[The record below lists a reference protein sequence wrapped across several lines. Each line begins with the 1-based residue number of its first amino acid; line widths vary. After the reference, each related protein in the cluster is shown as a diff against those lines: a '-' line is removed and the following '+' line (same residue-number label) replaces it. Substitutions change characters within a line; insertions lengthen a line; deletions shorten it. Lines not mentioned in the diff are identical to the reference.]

1 MELWLFIL
9 ITISFILTLI
19 LLLFK
24 PSITINNHEINN
36 NNKKLPPGPLRIP
49 VIGSLVW
56 LRRTVANIEPVLRDL
71 HSKHGPIF
79 TIHIGSRPFIFVFD
93 RSLAHKLL
101 IEHGS
106 IFSDRPN
113 PPLAL
118 RFLSMNQHNISGSP
132 YGPLWRLLRRN
143 LISEILH
150 PNRVKLFSHGRDWVL
165 RLLITKL
172 KLESESSPS
181 SGVVTAMDSFSFA
194 MFCLLVLMCFGEKLD
209 EKAIKEIGFAQRD
222 LLLYTSKLSVFSF
235 APGLTKYLF
244 RHRWSTALEKRR
256 RQKEIFTPLIRARK
270 EHKIKHLGRHGNE
283 DDDNDQERFVY
294 SYVDSLLDLKIQE
307 DGGREL
313 SDDELVVLCSE
324 FLNAGTDTTSTA
336 LQWIM
341 ANVVKYPEVQKK
353 VMEEIESVVGVKSG
367 EMIKEEDLQRM
378 PYVKAVVMEG
388 LRRHPPAHLVLS
400 HTSTEEFTVEGYVI
414 PKGALINFGV
424 AEMGWDDKVW
434 EKPMEFRPE
443 RFLSQGV
450 DVTGSREI
458 KMMPFGVGR
467 RICPGWGL
475 AVLHLEYFV
484 ANLIKEF
491 EWKEVEG
498 EEVDFTEKPQF
509 TVVMKHPLRAHIIP
523 RC

>member
-9 ITISFILTLI
+9 ISISFIITLI
-19 LLLFK
+19 LLLK
-24 PSITINNHEINN
+24 PSITINNHEI
-36 NNKKLPPGPLRIP
+36 KKMRKLPPGPLVIP

-56 LRRTVANIEPVLRDL
+56 LRRTLADMELILRDL
-71 HSKHGPIF
+71 RSKHGPIF
-79 TIHIGSRPFIFVFD
+79 TIYIGSRPFIFVLD

-106 IFSDRPN
+106 IFSDRPT
-113 PPLAL
+113 PPPAT
-118 RFLSMNQHNISGSP
+118 RFLSMNQHNISSSP

-150 PNRVKLFSHGRDWVL
+150 PNRVKLFSHGREWVL
-165 RLLITKL
+165 GLLIRKL

-181 SGVVTAMDSFSFA
+181 HGVVTAMDSFRFA

-209 EKAIKEIGFAQRD
+209 EKAIKEIEFAQRD
-222 LLLYTSKLSVFSF
+222 LLLYASKLNVFSF
-235 APGLTKYLF
+235 VPILTKHLF
-244 RHRWSTALEKRR
+244 RKRWSRALEMRR
-256 RQKEIFTPLIRARK
+256 RQKQLYTPLIRARK
-270 EHKIKHLGRHGNE
+270 EHKIKHLGRHGG
-283 DDDNDQERFVY
+283 DDDQERFVY
-294 SYVDSLLDLKIQE
+294 SYLDSLLDLELQE
-307 DGGREL
+307 DGGRKL

-341 ANVVKYPEVQKK
+341 ANVVKYPDVQEK
-353 VMEEIESVVGVKSG
+353 VLEEIENVVGVKSG

-378 PYVKAVVMEG
+378 PYAKAVVMEG
-388 LRRHPPAHLVLS
+388 LRRHPPAHLVLT
-400 HTSTEEFTVEGYVI
+400 HTAAEEFTVEEYVI

-424 AEMGWDDKVW
+424 AEMGWDEKVW
-434 EKPMEFRPE
+434 EEPMEFRPE
-443 RFLSQGV
+443 RFLPHGV
-450 DVTGSREI
+450 DVTGSKEI

-484 ANLIKEF
+484 VNLIKEF
-491 EWKEVEG
+491 EWREVEG
-498 EEVDFTEKPQF
+498 EEVDFTEKPEF
-509 TVVMKHPLRAHIIP
+509 TVVMKHPLRAHVIP

>member
-1 MELWLFIL
+1 M
-9 ITISFILTLI
+9 
-19 LLLFK
+19 
-24 PSITINNHEINN
+24 
-36 NNKKLPPGPLRIP
+36 
-49 VIGSLVW
+49 
-56 LRRTVANIEPVLRDL
+56 
-71 HSKHGPIF
+71 
-79 TIHIGSRPFIFVFD
+79 
-93 RSLAHKLL
+93 
-101 IEHGS
+101 
-106 IFSDRPN
+106 
-113 PPLAL
+113 
-118 RFLSMNQHNISGSP
+118 
-132 YGPLWRLLRRN
+132 
-143 LISEILH
+143 
-150 PNRVKLFSHGRDWVL
+150 
-165 RLLITKL
+165 
-172 KLESESSPS
+172 
-181 SGVVTAMDSFSFA
+181 
-194 MFCLLVLMCFGEKLD
+194 
-209 EKAIKEIGFAQRD
+209 
-222 LLLYTSKLSVFSF
+222 
-235 APGLTKYLF
+235 
-244 RHRWSTALEKRR
+244 
-256 RQKEIFTPLIRARK
+256 
-270 EHKIKHLGRHGNE
+270 
-283 DDDNDQERFVY
+283 VY
-294 SYVDSLLDLKIQE
+294 IYH
-307 DGGREL
+307 REL

-367 EMIKEEDLQRM
+367 EMIKEEDLQKM

-424 AEMGWDDKVW
+424 AEMGWDEKVW

-491 EWKEVEG
+491 EWREVEG

-509 TVVMKHPLRAHIIP
+509 TVVMKHPLRARIIP
-523 RC
+523 RRC